1 MTESYPA
8 VPRRQREVL
17 GAGFSAALTGGTAET
32 ALATVVIPGNAL
44 GANGQLIITPQWFNN
59 NNGNNKFGRFRLG
72 GTSATTG
79 TIYFSY
85 INTTQTFYMD
95 SPRVIINKSA
105 TNSQEGRGT
114 TTTGAGGSGNALV
127 TSAIDTTAAFN
138 LMFTGQLA
146 VGTDNIGLVSYLVEI
161 IYGA

>member
-1 MTESYPA
+1 
-8 VPRRQREVL
+8 
-17 GAGFSAALTGGTAET
+17 
-32 ALATVVIPGNAL
+32 
-44 GANGQLIITPQWFNN
+44 
-59 NNGNNKFGRFRLG
+59 
-72 GTSATTG
+72 
-79 TIYFSY
+79 
-85 INTTQTFYMD
+85 MD